1 MIGKQIMDAGEPR
14 APHGRLWELLMRYMA
29 LGVALSLLVAVTGS
43 AGTAGVSLPNDPR
56 AKALV
61 ETGRELLGRGDIDGA
76 TDSFEAALAVD
87 PGNPSTYLALGDAA
101 RAAGMQGKAIHYY
114 REALERDPN
123 NLAALAGEGGAMA
136 EKGAIEKAK
145 GNLARLEG
153 LCGRTCPEAQ
163 NLAGVI
169 AKGPVARV
177 VSADAVK
184 PEPKVEAN

>member
-1 MIGKQIMDAGEPR
+1 MIGNRIMDAGGPR
-14 APHGRLWELLMRYMA
+14 APHGRLWELLMRYLP
-29 LGVALSLLVAVTGS
+29 LGVALSLLVLVTGS
-43 AGTAGVSLPNDPR
+43 AGTAGVAVPTDPR

-61 ETGRELLGRGDIDGA
+61 QTGRDMLAHGDIEGA

-87 PGNPSTYLALGDAA
+87 PGNPVTYLALGDAA
-101 RAAGMQGKAIHYY
+101 RAASMQGKAIHYY

-123 NLAALAGEGGAMA
+123 NLAALSGEGGAMA
-136 EKGAIEKAK
+136 EKGALDKAK

-153 LCGRTCPEAQ
+153 LCGRNCPEAQ
-163 NLAGVI
+163 SLFSII

-184 PEPKVEAN
+184 PDPAVEAN

>member
-1 MIGKQIMDAGEPR
+1 MIGNTIMDAGGPR
-14 APHGRLWELLMRYMA
+14 VPHGRLWELLMRYMP
-29 LGVALSLLVAVTGS
+29 LGVVLSLLVAVTGS
-43 AGTAGVSLPNDPR
+43 SGSAGVSLPTDPR

-61 ETGRELLGRGDIDGA
+61 ETGRELLGRGDVEAA
-76 TDSFEAALAVD
+76 TDSFESALAVD
-87 PGNPSTYLALGDAA
+87 PGNPATFLALGDAA
-101 RAAGMQGKAIHYY
+101 RASGMQGKAIHYY

-123 NLAALAGEGGAMA
+123 NLAALSGEGGAMA

-153 LCGRTCPEAQ
+153 LCGRNCPEAQ
-163 NLAGVI
+163 SLASVI

-184 PEPKVEAN
+184 PDPVVEDN

>member
-1 MIGKQIMDAGEPR
+1 MIGNKIMDAGGPR
-14 APHGRLWELLMRYMA
+14 APHGRLWELLMRYMP
-29 LGVALSLLVAVTGS
+29 LGLALSLLVAVTGS
-43 AGTAGVSLPNDPR
+43 AGTAGVSLPSDPR
-56 AKALV
+56 ARALI
-61 ETGRELLGRGDIDGA
+61 ETGRELLGRGDVEAA

-87 PGNPSTYLALGDAA
+87 PGNPATFLALGDAA

-123 NLAALAGEGGAMA
+123 NLAALSGEGGAMA
-136 EKGAIEKAK
+136 EKGALEKAK

-153 LCGRTCPEAQ
+153 LCGRNCPEAQ
-163 NLAGVI
+163 NLASVI

-184 PEPKVEAN
+184 PDPQVEDN

>member
-1 MIGKQIMDAGEPR
+1 MIGTENMDAGGPR
-14 APHGRLWELLMRYMA
+14 APHGRLWELLMRYMP
-29 LGVALSLLVAVTGS
+29 LGIALSLLVAVTGS
-43 AGTAGVSLPNDPR
+43 AGTAGVSLPIDPR

-61 ETGRELLGRGDIDGA
+61 ETGREQLGHGDIETA

-87 PGNPSTYLALGDAA
+87 PGNPTVFLALGDAA

-123 NLAALAGEGGAMA
+123 NLAALSGEGGAMA
-136 EKGAIEKAK
+136 EKGALEKAK

-153 LCGRTCPEAQ
+153 LCGRNCPEAQ

-169 AKGPVARV
+169 AKGPIARV

-184 PEPKVEAN
+184 PDPTVEDN

>member
-1 MIGKQIMDAGEPR
+1 MIRSGIMDAGGPR
-14 APHGRLWELLMRYMA
+14 APHGRLWELLMRYMP
-29 LGVALSLLVAVTGS
+29 LGVALSLLVLVTGS
-43 AGTAGVSLPNDPR
+43 AGTAGVSLPTDPR
-56 AKALV
+56 AKVLI
-61 ETGRELLGRGDIDGA
+61 ESGRELLGRGDIDAA

-87 PGNPSTYLALGDAA
+87 PGNPATFLALGDAA

-123 NLAALAGEGGAMA
+123 NLAALSGEGGAMA
-136 EKGAIEKAK
+136 EKGALEKAK

-169 AKGPVARV
+169 AKGPVAKV

-184 PEPKVEAN
+184 PDPTVEDN

>member
-1 MIGKQIMDAGEPR
+1 MDAGGSRVPG
-14 APHGRLWELLMRYMA
+14 GRLWELLMRYMPLA
-29 LGVALSLLVAVTGS
+29 VALSLLVAVTGS
-43 AGTAGVSLPNDPR
+43 AGTAGVSLPIDPR

-61 ETGRELLGRGDIDGA
+61 ENGRDLLGSGDLSGA

-87 PGNPSTYLALGDAA
+87 PGNPTTYLALGDAA

-123 NLAALAGEGGAMA
+123 NIAALSGEGRAMA
-136 EKGAIEKAK
+136 EKGALDKAK

-153 LCGRTCPEAQ
+153 LCGRNCPEAQ
-163 NLAGVI
+163 SLAGII
-169 AKGPVARV
+169 AKGPLARV

-184 PEPKVEAN
+184 PEPEVETN

>member
-1 MIGKQIMDAGEPR
+1 MIGKLIMDAGGPR
-14 APHGRLWELLMRYMA
+14 APHGRLWELLMRYMP
-29 LGVALSLLVAVTGS
+29 LGVALSLLVLVTGS
-43 AGTAGVSLPNDPR
+43 AGTAGVSLPTDPR

-61 ETGRELLGRGDIDGA
+61 ETGRDLLGRGDIEAA

-87 PGNPSTYLALGDAA
+87 PGNPTTFLALGDAA

-123 NLAALAGEGGAMA
+123 NLAALSGEGGAMA
-136 EKGAIEKAK
+136 EKGALDKAK

-163 NLAGVI
+163 NLANVI
-169 AKGPVARV
+169 AKGPIARV

-184 PEPKVEAN
+184 PDPTVEDN

>member
-1 MIGKQIMDAGEPR
+1 
-14 APHGRLWELLMRYMA
+14 MRYMP
-29 LGVALSLLVAVTGS
+29 LGVALSLLVLVTGS

-61 ETGRELLGRGDIDGA
+61 ESGRELLGRGDIEGA

-87 PGNPSTYLALGDAA
+87 PGNPATYLALGDAA
-101 RAAGMQGKAIHYY
+101 RGAGMQGKAIHYY

-123 NLAALAGEGGAMA
+123 NLAALAGEGSAMA
-136 EKGAIEKAK
+136 EKGAVEKAK

-153 LCGRTCPEAQ
+153 LCGRNCAEAQ
-163 NLAGVI
+163 GLASVI

-184 PEPKVEAN
+184 PDPQVVDN

>member
-1 MIGKQIMDAGEPR
+1 MIRKDIMDAGGPR
-14 APHGRLWELLMRYMA
+14 APHGRLWEYLMRYMPIA
-29 LGVALSLLVAVTGS
+29 VAVSLLVLVTGS

-61 ETGRELLGRGDIDGA
+61 ESGREMLGRGDIDGA

-87 PGNPSTYLALGDAA
+87 PGNPATYLALGDAA

-136 EKGAIEKAK
+136 EKGALEKAK

-153 LCGRTCPEAQ
+153 LCGRNCPEAQ
-163 NLAGVI
+163 SLAGVI
-169 AKGPVARV
+169 AKGPIARV

-184 PEPKVEAN
+184 PDPKVEDN

>member
-1 MIGKQIMDAGEPR
+1 MDAGGPR
-14 APHGRLWELLMRYMA
+14 VPHGRLWELLMRYMP
-29 LGVALSLLVAVTGS
+29 LGVVLSLLVAVTGS
-43 AGTAGVSLPNDPR
+43 SGSAGVSLPTDPR

-61 ETGRELLGRGDIDGA
+61 ETGRELLGRGDVEAA
-76 TDSFEAALAVD
+76 TDSFESALAVD
-87 PGNPSTYLALGDAA
+87 PGNPATFLALGDAA
-101 RAAGMQGKAIHYY
+101 RASGMQGKAIHYY

-123 NLAALAGEGGAMA
+123 NLAALSGEGGAMA

-153 LCGRTCPEAQ
+153 LCGRNCPEAQ
-163 NLAGVI
+163 SLASVI

-184 PEPKVEAN
+184 PDPVVEDN

>member
-1 MIGKQIMDAGEPR
+1 MIRTKIMDAGGSR
-14 APHGRLWELLMRYMA
+14 APHGRLWELLMRYMPFA
-29 LGVALSLLVAVTGS
+29 VAVSLLVLVTGS
-43 AGTAGVSLPNDPR
+43 AGTAGVSLPSDPR

-61 ETGRELLGRGDIDGA
+61 ETGRELLEHGDIDGA
-76 TDSFEAALAVD
+76 TNNFEAALAVD
-87 PGNPSTYLALGDAA
+87 PGNPWTFLALGDAA

-114 REALERDPN
+114 RDALARDPN

-136 EKGAIEKAK
+136 EKGALEKAK

-153 LCGRTCPEAQ
+153 LCGRNCPEAQ

-184 PEPKVEAN
+184 PEPEVEDN